1 MPRRLLYIL
10 HQYSHLGG
18 AELQTRLLAER
29 LSRSYDVWIAWMD
42 VANKCAVVQDA
53 RGGKQLLRPTEPVTK
68 IGSDETAAEQTLREI
83 LRDFDPD
90 IIHFQQTLY
99 WPLRAIDI
107 ALATRAKII
116 VSLYDYLTITP
127 DYAMYGVKD
136 PRETFTSAYAIS
148 RFGSDISGYIAH
160 RRQHLGQSLSRAH
173 KRVVISDQLGRVMS
187 QVYPLDFQV
196 IEPGIDP
203 FNHLPKTPAA
213 GGLRFGFLG
222 SFIRTKGMLTLAQAY
237 LKLRQRHPTSE
248 LRIYG
253 GPVPRGTPPPG
264 MTVPGPYEP
273 NELPRIFSEFDV
285 GVIPSIF
292 AETYSIVLSEMWHAK
307 TPVVASRI
315 GAIADRITNGVNG
328 KLVPPEDADALA
340 KAMEWFIDNDSW
352 QQWTMPQVR
361 TADHLAQDHEQLYE
375 SIFW

>member
-29 LSRSYDVWIAWMD
+29 VSRSYDVWIAWMD
-42 VANKCAVVQDA
+42 VANKCAVVQDVL
-53 RGGKQLLRPTEPVTK
+53 GGKQLRRPTEPVTK
-68 IGSDETAAEQTLREI
+68 IGADETAAEQTLRDI

-90 IIHFQQTLY
+90 IVHFQQILY

-107 ALATRAKII
+107 ALATRAKVV

-148 RFGSDISGYIAH
+148 RFGTDISGYIAH
-160 RRQHLGQSLSRAH
+160 RRLHLGQSLSRAH
-173 KRVVISDQLGRVMS
+173 KRVVISDQLRRVIT

-196 IEPGIDP
+196 IEPGIEP
-203 FNHLPKTPAA
+203 FVPLPKTPAP

-222 SFIRTKGMLTLAQAY
+222 SLIRTKGITTLSQAF
-237 LKLRQRHPTSE
+237 LNVRQRYPTAE

-253 GPVPRGTPPPG
+253 GPIPRGAPPPG
-264 MTVPGPYEP
+264 MAVPGPYEP
-273 NELPRIFSEFDV
+273 NELPRIFSDFDV

-307 TPVVASRI
+307 TPVIASRI
-315 GAIADRITNGVNG
+315 GAISDRITDGVNG
-328 KLVPPEDADALA
+328 KLVPPENVDALA
-340 KAMEWFIDNDSW
+340 EAMAWFIENDSW
-352 QQWTMPQVR
+352 RQWTMPDVR
-361 TADHLAQDHEQLYE
+361 TADQLAQDHEALYE
-375 SIFW
+375 FLP